1 MRFNKIE
8 DEEEVEEDAYEYI
21 EEEDEDEE
29 DDYESSKS
37 SKSKNNKQEISN
49 RSNNKS
55 ANLKRNLTRDKT
67 SATID
72 ETNTN
77 NDIRTAFFKASTKKE
92 TNSNQDKS
100 ASTNNEQDD
109 DLANE
114 IMAEL
119 NKKKKPKPAAQTAK
133 PAQIPFAINTFKSLS
148 LSPAHKRKLSP
159 MSKTAYQT
167 NNEENI
173 SQRSAKKRNETQLTD
188 VSNQQE
194 TPIIKSEPICLDDD
208 NDIDDATLI
217 NSLSSF
223 VAPKKEPTVSLN
235 QEEEQREQ
243 FENMELLDQLMNLD
257 MSKCSLNSIKQEPSV
272 LDSPAANTSTLG
284 QSTDL
289 DLDLRNQHSLQE
301 KFIFYWLDA
310 YEDTYQSNGSIYL
323 FGKTPIIKQQQDVN
337 IQYMSVCCIIKNI
350 PKVVYVLPRVGV
362 LIEKCTSE
370 LKTIMQKNKINQ
382 FKFKTCRKYYAFDK
396 HIGSNKTEQIPYE
409 SDYLQVEYTAAS
421 STINNNL
428 FGDSG
433 ETYSCVFGQQQAYL
447 EQFLIEL
454 KIKGPCWLQV
464 NKSVQN
470 QATLSWSKLEYSIDN
485 YKNNIS
491 LYRDTHMP
499 DRTDLIL
506 PSTPPLNILTLL
518 TRTMLNTKTQEHEI
532 ICACGLVST
541 KLYLGI
547 FFSFFFLSL
556 LHCLSKY

>member
-1 MRFNKIE
+1 
-8 DEEEVEEDAYEYI
+8 
-21 EEEDEDEE
+21 
-29 DDYESSKS
+29 
-37 SKSKNNKQEISN
+37 
-49 RSNNKS
+49 
-55 ANLKRNLTRDKT
+55 
-67 SATID
+67 
-72 ETNTN
+72 
-77 NDIRTAFFKASTKKE
+77 
-92 TNSNQDKS
+92 
-100 ASTNNEQDD
+100 
-109 DLANE
+109 
-114 IMAEL
+114 MAEL
-119 NKKKKPKPAAQTAK
+119 NKKKKPKPAAQTCAK

-167 NNEENI
+167 NNEENL

-223 VAPKKEPTVSLN
+223 VAPKKEPTISSSAIN

-272 LDSPAANTSTLG
+272 LDSPSAAANTSTIG

-323 FGKTPIIKQQQDVN
+323 FGKTPIIKQQDVN

-362 LIEKCTSE
+362 SIEKCTSE
-370 LKTIMQKNKINQ
+370 LQTIMQKNKINQ
-382 FKFKTCRKYYAFDK
+382 FKFKTCRRYYAFDK
-396 HIGSNKTEQIPYE
+396 HIGPNKTEQIPFE
-409 SDYLQVEYTAAS
+409 SDYLQVEYTTSS
-421 STINNNL
+421 STMNNNL

-491 LYRDTHMP
+491 LFRDTHMP

-541 KLYLGI
+541 KLYLGKFFN
-547 FFSFFFLSL
+547 FFSISIFVLILVHYQLFSAFLQNF
-556 LHCLSKY
+556 